1 MWWNDKVDS
10 DIPTPLLVPFTLLI
24 LLLMLLLEVVVAAV
38 VVVVEIVEGC
48 VMKYDLILFFTP

>member
-1 MWWNDKVDS
+1 VDS